1 MQQKVD
7 TTVDEMMREQEKI
20 GQGIWFLSYE
30 IKIVDYFKFINFND
44 FKFVISRFINLQSY
58 KILNYFFN
66 FRVFTNFF
74 VCCGNFIF

>member
-44 FKFVISRFINLQSY
+44 FKFMDLFL
-58 KILNYFFN
+58 
-66 FRVFTNFF
+66 FRNS
-74 VCCGNFIF
+74 IFSLG

>member
-44 FKFVISRFINLQSY
+44 YNLIRI
-58 KILNYFFN
+58 KL
-66 FRVFTNFF
+66 
-74 VCCGNFIF
+74 

>member
-44 FKFVISRFINLQSY
+44 FKFIENYRF
-58 KILNYFFN
+58 KI
-66 FRVFTNFF
+66 
-74 VCCGNFIF
+74 

>member
-44 FKFVISRFINLQSY
+44 FFLINFSNVLQWRN
-58 KILNYFFN
+58 ILLKLPNPFL
-66 FRVFTNFF
+66 
-74 VCCGNFIF
+74 

>member
-44 FKFVISRFINLQSY
+44 FKFEFLNSLNLNIFNNNQFC
-58 KILNYFFN
+58 LNTESLN
-66 FRVFTNFF
+66 LT
-74 VCCGNFIF
+74 